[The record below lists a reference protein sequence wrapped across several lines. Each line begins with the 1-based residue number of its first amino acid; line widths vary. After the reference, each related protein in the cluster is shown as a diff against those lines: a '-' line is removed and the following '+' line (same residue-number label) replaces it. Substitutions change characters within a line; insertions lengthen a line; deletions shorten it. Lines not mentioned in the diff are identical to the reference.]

1 MEELLDMELRDDRD
15 EEGVRTR
22 FAGEEGID
30 GVTVWKELVK
40 RGVWAAAASRT
51 AACDGEMVDGR

>member
-1 MEELLDMELRDDRD
+1 MELRDDRD
-15 EEGVRTR
+15 DEGVRTR
-22 FAGEEGID
+22 FGGEKGTD

-40 RGVWAAAASRT
+40 RGIWAAEASRS